1 MRRYGK
7 AKNIQRWSLKESGF
21 TASSPFVRTIKC
33 IMDSDAKING
43 KLHTLTH
50 ITNFWTKGALKLWI
64 SSSFF
69 FLLSSSASLRLFMC
83 HRGPEKKRTS
93 SFATAPRKREKSLRE
108 KSVRII
114 LRALSNLMRWF
125 HCANNFQTSSIAYN
139 IPFFNSSFRSVFFA
153 LFGHDHRQ
161 GWQPACDA
169 MSNQWKH
176 SWCGLSVLPI
186 HLSGAGDFVF
196 S

>member
-1 MRRYGK
+1 MIIKRVWLHSLESFRSDNKMHYGFRREDKWK
-7 AKNIQRWSLKESGF
+7 APHTYTHNKLLNKRS
-21 TASSPFVRTIKC
+21 IK
-33 IMDSDAKING
+33 IMN
-43 KLHTLTH
+43 
-50 ITNFWTKGALKLWI
+50 
-64 SSSFF
+64 F
-69 FLLSSSASLRLFMC
+69 FLLLLPFIIIVVVALIHVPSGSR
-83 HRGPEKKRTS
+83 KKRTS